1 MVDAMDNDLDDASV
15 AYTIEE
21 ENGLLF
27 ACRLD
32 GQGAAEL
39 CDWQSVEA
47 TAAHDASLW
56 VHLDNGS
63 LHAQEW
69 LRERSGVPASVVSAL
84 LAKESRPRSLRVGQG
99 LLAIM
104 RGVNLNPGAAPEDMV
119 AIRMWVEED
128 RIVTV
133 RHERLMTPR
142 DVLADLISGRHGPDT
157 VPALFVALSE
167 RLSLRMNDVI
177 IKLEDELGA
186 LEEQV
191 ETEPPSSL
199 RSKLAELRQDCVA
212 LRRYLSPQREALANL
227 QYDAP
232 DWLRDSER
240 MGLRETTDRTMRYLE
255 DLDAA
260 RDRAIVVLDE
270 LANKMAER
278 MNQTMYA
285 LSIVAAIF
293 LPLSFLTGL
302 LGINVGGMP
311 GVNSNLAFWVTCA
324 AMAALL
330 VVEVIILRR
339 LKWI

>member
-1 MVDAMDNDLDDASV
+1 MVGAIDSDSI

-32 GQGAAEL
+32 ERGGATL
-39 CDWQSVEA
+39 CNWHNVE
-47 TAAHDASLW
+47 TIAADEAPLW
-56 VHLDNGS
+56 VHLDNS
-63 LHAQEW
+63 SEHAQNW
-69 LRERSGVPASVVSAL
+69 LREHSGVPASVASAL
-84 LAKESRPRSLRVGQG
+84 LAKESRPRSLRIGQG

-104 RGVNLNPGAAPEDMV
+104 RGVNLNPGAEPEDMV
-119 AIRMWVEED
+119 AIRMWVEKN
-128 RIVTV
+128 RIITV

-142 DVLADLISGRHGPDT
+142 DVLADLISDRHGPDT
-157 VPALFVALSE
+157 VAALFVALSE
-167 RLSLRMNDVI
+167 RLSLRMNDVV
-177 IKLEDELGA
+177 IKLEDELDA
-186 LEEQV
+186 LEERV
-191 ETEPPSSL
+191 ESEPPSAL
-199 RSKLAELRQDCVA
+199 RSKLAEQRQNCVA

-227 QYDAP
+227 QFDAP
-232 DWLRDSER
+232 DWLGDADR

-260 RDRAIVVLDE
+260 RDRTIVVLDE

-311 GVNSNLAFWVTCA
+311 GVDSNLAFWITCGV
-324 AMAALL
+324 MAVLL
-330 VVEVIILRR
+330 VIEIIILRR